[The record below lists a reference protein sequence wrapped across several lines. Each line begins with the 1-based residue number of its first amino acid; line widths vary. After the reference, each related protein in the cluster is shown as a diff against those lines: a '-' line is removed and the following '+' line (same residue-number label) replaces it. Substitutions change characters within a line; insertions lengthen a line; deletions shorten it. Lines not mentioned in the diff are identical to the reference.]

1 MGKGESLVFAQKD
14 IRFRVQTMKICISR
28 LRFVSV
34 IEQRGEKLLGL
45 FSKLGGTAVIYRPKT
60 TYVVL
65 GRFYL

>member
-1 MGKGESLVFAQKD
+1 
-14 IRFRVQTMKICISR
+14 MKICISR

-60 TYVVL
+60 TYVVPRAFL
-65 GRFYL
+65 FMNYIVLRSEYEQDCRNKK